1 MATGTIS
8 WKEVALICQAIAG
21 ELVLDELLAR
31 LREILLVSLKAR
43 RGLLLLLE
51 KDGHLVAAQAVPEN
65 PQLAYIP
72 FTQLEKPVQTMINR
86 VIGTRQKAIL
96 TDRGVTIVVVPL
108 LHQGRLAG
116 ICYLELME
124 FNEEIGEKLEA
135 MLGQTAVSLTNIR
148 RFADSQDKTR
158 LLEGEEAYRH
168 LLQQK
173 MAERTAKIAQLM
185 QQLKTAQAQLAAQ
198 ENQAPPGS
206 LAPGIAQE
214 IKNPLDFMNN
224 FAAMC
229 VELTGELRQILQQ
242 QDNLLKSEAGEDIV
256 DILNNLESNA
266 RKVQEQGRQAENIVR
281 TMLRHPRGQVG
292 ERELTNVNQLL
303 EDAINLAYHDV
314 RNNMIDCEI
323 KIEREFDATLAPI
336 SLVPQDME
344 RVFLNIVNNAF
355 YAVQDKYRNVGS
367 AYKPTIWTITRDVG
381 DWLEIRIGDNAD
393 GIPEDD
399 YDLIFAPF
407 YSTKSAGEGTGL
419 GLSQSYNIV
428 VQGHKGNIE
437 VESELE
443 KYTEFIVRLPK

>member
-1 MATGTIS
+1 MQTGTIS

-31 LREILLVSLKAR
+31 LREVLLISMKAR

-51 KDGHLVAAQAVPEN
+51 KDGHLVAAQAIPDN
-65 PQLAYIP
+65 PQLTYIP
-72 FTQLEKPVQTMINR
+72 FTKLEKPVQTMINR
-86 VIGTRQKAIL
+86 VIGTRQRATL
-96 TDRGVTIVVVPL
+96 TERGVTVVVVPL

-116 ICYLELME
+116 ICYLELTE
-124 FNEEIGEKLEA
+124 FNEEIGEKFEA
-135 MLGQTAVSLTNIR
+135 VLGQTAVSLTNAR
-148 RFADSQDKTR
+148 RFAESQDKAR
-158 LLEGEEAYRH
+158 LLEGEEAYRR
-168 LLQQK
+168 LFQQK
-173 MAERTAKIAQLM
+173 VAERTAKIEQLR
-185 QQLKTAQAQLAAQ
+185 QQLKTAQDQLVVQ
-198 ENQAPPGS
+198 ENLASLGS
-206 LAPGIAQE
+206 LASGIAQE
-214 IKNPLDFMNN
+214 IKNPLNFMNN

-229 VELTGELRQILQQ
+229 VELTQELRQIIQQ
-242 QDNLLKSEAGEDIV
+242 QDNLLTAKAGEDIV
-256 DILNNLESNA
+256 DILNNLESSA
-266 RKVQEQGRQAENIVR
+266 RKVQAQGKQADNIVR

-303 EDAINLAYHDV
+303 EDAINLAYHDA
-314 RNNMIDCEI
+314 RNNTVDCEI

-344 RVFLNIVNNAF
+344 RVFLNIINNAC
-355 YAVQDKYRNVGS
+355 YAVQDKYRDIGD
-367 AYKPTIWTITRDVG
+367 AYKPTIWAITRDAG
-381 DWLEIRIGDNAD
+381 DWLEIRIRDNAY

-407 YSTKSAGEGTGL
+407 YSTKPAGEGTGL
-419 GLSQSYNIV
+419 GLSLSYNIV